1 MRQWEPRR
9 SAERE
14 QMRRTRDRERL
25 EMRMTLLAPP
35 SSWVNLGRN
44 PPLPRKDTDGLN
56 RRTHSRPTARHTGL

>member
-14 QMRRTRDRERL
+14 QMRRARDRERL

-35 SSWVNLGRN
+35 SSGAKLGRN
-44 PPLPRKDTDGLN
+44 SPLPRKDIDGLD
-56 RRTHSRPTARHTGL
+56 RRTHSRPTAR